1 MSEHPGPQ
9 DVPPPDPPPGGQY
22 PPNWGSAYPPP
33 PGQQAPPGHYPPPP
47 GQYPSPGYGQPYY
60 AQQPPKH
67 PQATTA
73 LVLGIIGLTGMMFCV
88 TCLLAPV
95 AWVIGAKTVKA
106 IDSSGGA
113 YGGRSE
119 ANAGKIMGIIGTVLL
134 ILALCLAA
142 VLIILTFTVDDF
154 WDDSGTSY
162 GYDDTSLVGMF

>member
-1 MSEHPGPQ
+1 MSEHQGPP
-9 DVPPPDPPPGGQY
+9 DVPAHRPTAGRSVSAQLGQRLS
-22 PPNWGSAYPPP
+22 PAGRPAAASGSVPAT
-33 PGQQAPPGHYPPPP
+33 A

-60 AQQPPKH
+60 YPQPPKH
-67 PQATTA
+67 PQAVTA
-73 LVLGIIGLTGMMFCV
+73 MVLGIIGLTGLMFCV
-88 TCLLAPV
+88 TCFVAPV

-106 IDSSGGA
+106 IDASGGA

-119 ANAGKIMGIIGTVLL
+119 ANAGKIMGIIGTILL

-142 VLIILTFTVDDF
+142 LLVILTLTVDNF